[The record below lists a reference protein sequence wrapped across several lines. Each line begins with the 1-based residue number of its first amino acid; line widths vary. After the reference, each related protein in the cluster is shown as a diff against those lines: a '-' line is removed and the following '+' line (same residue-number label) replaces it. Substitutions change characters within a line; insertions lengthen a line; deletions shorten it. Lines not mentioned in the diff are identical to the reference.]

1 MTGIGIT
8 VLAVVVAALT
18 VTLVGRAA
26 GRRAGVVAGL
36 VVAMMMVAE
45 YALASSGVLR
55 EWTRRPPPFMLAV
68 AVPIVLALVTA
79 LSGFGR
85 RIAASASFAWIIG
98 IQSFRFP
105 LELLMH
111 RAATTGLM
119 PPQMSYSG
127 RNFDIVSGMLAI
139 VVAVVASRSP
149 RSRGLVIAWNVIGT
163 LLLVNIVSIAVAS
176 TPMFAAFGP
185 DRLNMWVADA
195 PYVFLPTV
203 LVPAAVFGHALTW
216 RKLAESTP
224 TVSA

>member
-1 MTGIGIT
+1 M
-8 VLAVVVAALT
+8 VAALT

-26 GRRAGVVAGL
+26 GPRAGVVAAL
-36 VVAMMMVAE
+36 VVAVVMIAE
-45 YALASSGVLR
+45 YTLASSGVLR

-68 AVPIVLALVTA
+68 AAPIVLALVTA
-79 LSGFGR
+79 LSGLGR
-85 RIAASASFAWIIG
+85 RIAASASFASIIG

-119 PPQMSYSG
+119 PRQMSYSG
-127 RNFDIVSGMLAI
+127 RNFDIVSGIAAI
-139 VVAVVASRSP
+139 VVAVVVWRFP
-149 RSRGLVIAWNVIGT
+149 RSHSMVIAWNVLGT

-185 DRLNMWVADA
+185 DRLNTWVADA
-195 PYVFLPTV
+195 PYVFLPAV

-216 RKLAESTP
+216 RKLAGSTP
-224 TVSA
+224 KVSA